1 MFKRNELRA
10 ALARKDMSIQS
21 LAKALNISSATL
33 SLKIN
38 GHGDFIRSEIEQI
51 RKVLDLTPED
61 VLTIFFAEKLA

>member
-1 MFKRNELRA
+1 MFQRNELRA

-21 LAKALNISSATL
+21 LAKALNISPATL

-38 GHGDFIRSEIEQI
+38 GHGDFVLSEIEQI

-61 VLTIFFAEKLA
+61 VLTIFFA